1 MYVDISKRTTAAVMP
16 RQKWPILGLDLE
28 VPKTRNKRVC
38 NQISFFYSKNGIEKL
53 LIFEKWQDFFK
64 SRKSGHFAKAMVRH
78 MVKNGIFLGWI

>member
-1 MYVDISKRTTAAVMP
+1 MCIYQSVPVMP

-28 VPKTRNKRVC
+28 EPKTHNKRVY
-38 NQISFFYSKNGIEKL
+38 NQISFYYSKKWHRKI